1 MFASLIRLLD
11 RSRRPATQLNR
22 KRHVVPSLEALEERW
37 VPSTTDGTLS
47 MQTLLGSGFNSLS
60 NNAAVTSSTVTSN
73 TVASSTVTTA
83 TQQVTAAFT
92 SFKTGGS
99 QSQSVAQFDPSL
111 GTLKSVQILLN
122 GKLTSDVKVE
132 NLDAAPSAVNAQV
145 NSTLALEGPGGTLLS
160 VAPSITENSTSLS
173 AYDGTLDYGG
183 TSGHDFGPQSAS
195 AQKSI
200 TLTNNL
206 AAWEGAGSVALTE
219 TAQSSSTVSGSGN
232 EQVNISSA
240 GSGSVTV
247 IYNYTPK
254 PPTPPPPAPSSPPPA
269 PPPSPPPSCWCTPP
283 SGPATIEG
291 LVYLDPSKT
300 GHYIQGDTGVNHA
313 AVTLMG
319 TTLTG
324 QQVTETTTTGS
335 DGSYSF
341 TGLQAGVYALSDL
354 PIPSTYTA
362 GAATLGSLGGV
373 VSNGEMILALPQGGD
388 AMCYDFGLVP
398 PGPSVT
404 STSPPPVQSPPP
416 PVAPPNGGS
425 TTPPVTTPTTT
436 PTSPVTSDPPP
447 VLSKRSLIGD
457 GWQSLG

>member
-11 RSRRPATQLNR
+11 RTRRPAARSNR
-22 KRHVVPSLEALEERW
+22 KHHVTPSLETLEERW
-37 VPSTTDGTLS
+37 VPSATDGVLS
-47 MQTLLGSGFNSLS
+47 TQALLGSSYNSMS
-60 NNAAVTSSTVTSN
+60 TTSAVTSN
-73 TVASSTVTTA
+73 TVTPS
-83 TQQVTAAFT
+83 TQQVTAAFS

-99 QSQSVAQFDPSL
+99 QSQSVAQFNPSL
-111 GTLKSVQILLN
+111 GTLNSVQILLN

-132 NLDAAPSAVNAQV
+132 NLDSAPSAINAQV
-145 NSTLALEGPGGTLLS
+145 NSDLSLHGPGGTLLS
-160 VAPSITENSTSLS
+160 IAPSITENSTSLS

-195 AQKSI
+195 AQKSV

-206 AAWEGAGSVALTE
+206 SAWEGTGSVSLTE

-232 EQVNISSA
+232 EQVNISSF
-240 GSGSVTV
+240 GSGNATV

-254 PPTPPPPAPSSPPPA
+254 PPSTPPAPPPTPSSPPPSPSPA
-269 PPPSPPPSCWCTPP
+269 PPPSTSCTAPT
-283 SGPATIEG
+283 GPATIDG
-291 LVYLDPSKT
+291 LVYVDVGKVGHLVQSDP
-300 GHYIQGDTGVNHA
+300 GVNRA
-313 AVTLMG
+313 TVTLTG
-319 TTLTG
+319 ATLTG
-324 QQVTETTTTGS
+324 QQVTQVTTTGS

-341 TGLQAGVYALSDL
+341 TGLQPGIYTLSDL
-354 PIPSTYTA
+354 PIPATYSA

-398 PGPSVT
+398 PPPPVSPSAPPPAQ
-404 STSPPPVQSPPP
+404 SPPPVT
-416 PVAPPNGGS
+416 PPNGS
-425 TTPPVTTPTTT
+425 TTPPVTTPNTT
-436 PTSPVTSDPPP
+436 VTDAPPP